1 MIRKTA
7 TGFVLKSAD
16 GSKVLGHHR
25 SRASAMRQ
33 EIAIRLAKK
42 RAAKADDA
50 R

>member
-1 MIRKTA
+1 MIKRTGERKYTLTSRT
-7 TGFVLKSAD
+7 TG
-16 GSKVLGHHR
+16 KVLGHHA

-42 RAAKADDA
+42 RAST